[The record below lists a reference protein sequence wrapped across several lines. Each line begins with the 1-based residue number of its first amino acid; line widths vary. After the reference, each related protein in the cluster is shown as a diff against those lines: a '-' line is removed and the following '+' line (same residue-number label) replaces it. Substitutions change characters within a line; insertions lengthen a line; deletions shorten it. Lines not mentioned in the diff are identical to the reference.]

1 MKIKILLLLAAC
13 HAGTFLKAQQV
24 LEANLDELFGIAN
37 QNSQQI
43 RVSMTGHEAA
53 YESTKSAKS
62 QRLPDIQLH
71 LNGNY
76 IGNASVL
83 SRRFSRT
90 GTTTVPYAI
99 GAGQVENGS
108 QPTPHWGN
116 DFVAQVTQVIY
127 AGGGI
132 AASIKLADQGEK
144 MALLDIEK
152 NRQEVRFV
160 LTGHYLELYKLHN
173 QLKVVRKNI
182 ELAESLLQAMHAR
195 LDEGTALQ
203 NDITRYELQLQ
214 SLQLNE
220 TRLAGLVDIENHQLV
235 TMLHLPADTEIHP
248 IMELD
253 LSENRQLDYWQSL
266 ALTDNLSLR
275 QARLAADMRE
285 TEVKV
290 ARAAR
295 LPSIA
300 AVAENR
306 LTGPYVNDLIPIDAN
321 INAWFVGV
329 GVRYDLGSLWRKNHD
344 VKRARIQARQS
355 HEQTALAVEHIS
367 DAVQADYV
375 NLQTASVEVG
385 TQKKQVELADKNY
398 RVIRNR
404 YDHGLALLTDM
415 LDASHLKLSADIDL
429 VNAQINLI
437 YHYYKLKYITCTL

>member
-1 MKIKILLLLAAC
+1 MKLKILLLLAAC

-24 LEANLDELFGIAN
+24 LEASLEALFGIAD

-53 YESTKSAKS
+53 YESTKAAKN
-62 QRLPDIQLH
+62 QRLPDVQFH
-71 LNGNY
+71 LSGSY
-76 IGNASVL
+76 IGNASML

-99 GAGQVENGS
+99 GAGQVENGP

-116 DFVAQVTQVIY
+116 DFVARVTQVIY

-132 AASIKLADQGEK
+132 AASIKLAGQGEK

-160 LTGHYLELYKLHN
+160 LTGHYLELNKLHN
-173 QLKVVRKNI
+173 QRKVVRKNI

-214 SLQLNE
+214 SLQLDE
-220 TRLAGLVDIENHQLV
+220 TRLTGLIDIEDHQLV
-235 TMLHLPADTEIHP
+235 TMLHLPADTHIHP
-248 IMELD
+248 VMELG
-253 LSENRQLDYWQSL
+253 LNENRQLDYWQGL
-266 ALTDNLSLR
+266 ALTDNLALR
-275 QARLAADMRE
+275 QARLSADMSE
-285 TEVKV
+285 TEVKAV
-290 ARAAR
+290 RAAR

-300 AVAENR
+300 AIAENR
-306 LTGPYVNDLIPIDAN
+306 LTGPYVNDLIPVDAN

-329 GVRYDLGSLWRKNHD
+329 GISYDLGSLWRKNHD
-344 VKRARIQARQS
+344 IKKARIQARQS
-355 HEQTALAVEHIS
+355 HERTDLAVEHIS
-367 DAVQADYV
+367 DAVQAAYV
-375 NLQTASVEVG
+375 SLQTASVEVG

-398 RVIRNR
+398 HVIRNR
-404 YDHGLALLTDM
+404 YDNGLALLTDM